1 MEGMAVVDHREVSE
15 DGGNPLARLVT
26 EIGRTAREGWG
37 PTARL
42 IALIAVAAAGVALI
56 VMAGR

>member
-1 MEGMAVVDHREVSE
+1 MGHREISE
-15 DGGNPLARLVT
+15 DGADPLARLVT
-26 EIGRTAREGWG
+26 EIGRTARAGWG

-56 VMAGR
+56 LIASR